1 MPAANTSTAA
11 PLHIFKPGRHT
22 PMKGAALAFSETDLQ
37 ATVAAY
43 DPALHEA
50 PLVVG
55 HPTHDAP
62 AYGWV
67 KSLRFNEGD
76 DDFPAGLYALPAQV
90 NADFA
95 DLVAAGAFKK
105 ISASFYSP
113 SSPNNPVPGVYYLRH
128 VGFLGAQPPAVKG
141 LRGPSF
147 ADGEEGVVEFS
158 EWSDSDNASLWR
170 ALREWFIGQHGQEQA
185 DAVIPSYRVQ
195 SLERSAEAQLQ
206 ASMATP
212 SPAFSDPQSTQ
223 QESTVTEQEAAQL
236 RQQNEE
242 MRQRLAQM
250 DAQHAEQHRAAIHK
264 DNAAFAEQL
273 VSQARLLPAAVPAIV
288 ATLDHL
294 AQAEEQVEFGE
305 GDARTP
311 LAQALRKALEAAPQ
325 HVAFGETATRSR
337 AAGAGDEAAAQP
349 GDGHD
354 FSEADPDRLAQH
366 KKIQAH
372 ATAHKVSY
380 AAAAAAVLK

>member
-11 PLHIFKPGRHT
+11 PLHIFKPGQHT
-22 PMKGAALAFSETDLQ
+22 AMSGARLAFSETDLQ

-55 HPTHDAP
+55 HPKHDMP

-67 KSLRFNEGD
+67 KSLRFSEGD
-76 DDFPAGLYALPAQV
+76 DDLPAGMYALPAQV
-90 NADFA
+90 NPDFA
-95 DLVAAGAFKK
+95 DMVAAGAFKK

-113 SSPNNPVPGVYYLRH
+113 DSPSNPAPGVFYLRH

-158 EWSDSDNASLWR
+158 EWSDTDNAALWR
-170 ALREWFIGQHGQEQA
+170 ALREWFIGQHGLDQA

-195 SLERSAEAQLQ
+195 SLERGADAQLQ
-206 ASMATP
+206 AAMAAP
-212 SPAFSDPQSTQ
+212 APAFSDPLSSTHP
-223 QESTVTEQEAAQL
+223 QESTVTEEEAALL

-242 MRQRLAQM
+242 MRLRLAQM
-250 DAQHAEQHRAAIHK
+250 DAQHAEQHRAAIHA
-264 DNAAFAEQL
+264 DNQAFAEQL

-294 AQAEEQVEFGE
+294 AQAEEPVEFGE
-305 GDARTP
+305 GDARAP
-311 LAQALRKALEAAPQ
+311 LVQALRKALEAAPQ
-325 HVAFGETATRSR
+325 NVAFGETATRDR
-337 AAGAGDEAAAQP
+337 AAGAGGETTAQ
-349 GDGHD
+349 DHD
-354 FSEADPDRLAQH
+354 FAEADPDRLAQH
-366 KKIQAH
+366 KAIQTYA
-372 ATAHKVSY
+372 ANNKVSY

>member
-11 PLHIFKPGRHT
+11 PLHIFKPGQHT
-22 PMKGAALAFSETDLQ
+22 AMSGARLAFSETDLQ

-55 HPTHDAP
+55 HPKHDMP

-67 KSLRFNEGD
+67 KSLRFSEGD
-76 DDFPAGLYALPAQV
+76 DDLPAGMYALPAQV
-90 NADFA
+90 NPDFA
-95 DLVAAGAFKK
+95 DMVAAGAFKK

-113 SSPNNPVPGVYYLRH
+113 DSPSNPAPGVFYLRH

-147 ADGEEGVVEFS
+147 ADGEEGAVEFS
-158 EWSDSDNASLWR
+158 EWSDTDNAALWR
-170 ALREWFIGQHGQEQA
+170 ALREWFIGQHGLDQA

-195 SLERSAEAQLQ
+195 SLERGADAQLQ
-206 ASMATP
+206 AAMAAP
-212 SPAFSDPQSTQ
+212 APAFSDPLSSTHP
-223 QESTVTEQEAAQL
+223 QESTVTEEEAALL

-242 MRQRLAQM
+242 MRLRLAQM
-250 DAQHAEQHRAAIHK
+250 DAQHAEQHRAAIHA
-264 DNAAFAEQL
+264 DNQAFAEQL

-294 AQAEEQVEFGE
+294 AQAEEPVEFGE
-305 GDARTP
+305 GDARAP
-311 LAQALRKALEAAPQ
+311 LVQALRKALEAAPQ
-325 HVAFGETATRSR
+325 NVAFGETATRDR
-337 AAGAGDEAAAQP
+337 AAGAGGETTAQ
-349 GDGHD
+349 DHD
-354 FSEADPDRLAQH
+354 FAEADPDRLAQH
-366 KKIQAH
+366 KAIQTYA
-372 ATAHKVSY
+372 ANNKVSY

>member
-11 PLHIFKPGRHT
+11 PLHIFRPGQHT
-22 PMKGAALAFSETDLQ
+22 AMSGARLAFSETDLQ

-55 HPTHDAP
+55 HPKHDMP

-67 KSLRFNEGD
+67 KSLRFSEGED
-76 DDFPAGLYALPAQV
+76 DLPAGMYALPAQV
-90 NADFA
+90 NPDFA
-95 DLVAAGAFKK
+95 DMVAAGAFKK

-113 SSPNNPVPGVYYLRH
+113 DSPNNPAPGVFYLRH

-158 EWSDSDNASLWR
+158 EWSDTDNAALWR

-212 SPAFSDPQSTQ
+212 SPAFSDPNSTQ

-250 DAQHAEQHRAAIHK
+250 DAQHAEQRLASIHK
-264 DNAAFAEQL
+264 DNTAFAEQL

-294 AQAEEQVEFGE
+294 AQAEEPVEFGE
-305 GDARTP
+305 GEARAP
-311 LAQALRKALEAAPQ
+311 LVQALRKALEAAPQ
-325 HVAFGETATRSR
+325 NVAFGETATRDR
-337 AAGAGDEAAAQP
+337 AAGAGGETTVQSSND
-349 GDGHD
+349 HD
-354 FSEADPDRLAQH
+354 FAEADPDRLAQH
-366 KKIQAH
+366 KAIQTYA
-372 ATAHKVSY
+372 ANNKVSY